1 MVLFV
6 PVHRGLVPDRNICEG
21 IVHSAS
27 EEGHEQVVSG
37 VTIKVCASED
47 PFEIS
52 QFLLLLLSGGKG
64 RRHVQVVVNLDT

>member
-1 MVLFV
+1 M
-6 PVHRGLVPDRNICEG
+6 
-21 IVHSAS
+21 
-27 EEGHEQVVSG
+27 VSG

-64 RRHVQVVVNLDT
+64 RRHVQVVVNLHSEVRVVPAEGEAGDGAGE